1 METKIIAAEIATGAG
16 VTTIVTSSKCPQ
28 DIFGIIEYHNSRRT
42 SSSPGTPVEPGG
54 PIPVPSSRTGSP
66 IPRPQHTV
74 FVPSSIPMRD
84 LKSWTSHTLFPSG
97 SVIIDSG
104 AHHVLSRRES
114 GGRLLAAG
122 VSGVLGAFASG
133 QAVRIVILKNS
144 ENQEEPAGMQ
154 SLGSTRPGTPS
165 ILAASSISSSV
176 ASLEPLSRSDSS
188 TALSEVAGKSLPPL
202 PEGELISGNGST
214 LYDESDVIEVGR
226 GLANYNSAQIMKIKG
241 LNRYSRFR
249 NPCLA
254 MPNTPNNSINS
265 KNSIK

>member
-1 METKIIAAEIATGAG
+1 MP
-16 VTTIVTSSKCPQ
+16 S
-28 DIFGIIEYHNSRRT
+28 
-42 SSSPGTPVEPGG
+42 TPL
-54 PIPVPSSRTGSP
+54 SRTGSP
-66 IPRPQHTV
+66 VPRPQHTV

-122 VSGVLGAFASG
+122 VLGVLGAFASG
-133 QAVRIVILKNS
+133 QAVRIVILKSS
-144 ENQEEPAGMQ
+144 ENHEEPAGMQ

-188 TALSEVAGKSLPPL
+188 TDVAGKSLPSL
-202 PEGELISGNGST
+202 PEGELVSGNI
-214 LYDESDVIEVGR
+214 YDESDVTEVGR

-241 LNRYSRFR
+241 LNRYAVGLCGVQLFMI
-249 NPCLA
+249 L
-254 MPNTPNNSINS
+254 
-265 KNSIK
+265 